1 MTYPYQSIDFLHRI
15 VAIAKQ
21 AGQAIM
27 PIYLKPRLSIDV
39 SIKQDGSPVSEADVI
54 AHHLLV
60 KALWQLTP
68 DWPCLSE
75 EGSELSLAERQAWP
89 CYWLIDPI
97 DGTKEFLSQ
106 SGDFT
111 VNIALIID
119 HRVVLGV
126 VYAPATDECYFA
138 SQAQG
143 SFKQV
148 EQQVPQSLTTR
159 AVVPLALTVA
169 VSRRHGQVNL
179 DALWSAFPQHAR
191 CQRGSSLKFC
201 LIAEGLVDL
210 YPRLAPTSEWDTAA
224 AQCVLEQAGGFVTN
238 LQGEPLRYNQRD
250 SLINPHFIAFGD
262 TSIDWLS
269 YFR

>member
-1 MTYPYQSIDFLHRI
+1 MTYPHHTEDFLDRV

-21 AGQAIM
+21 AGDAIM
-27 PIYLKPRLSIDV
+27 PVYLKPRLSIDV
-39 SIKQDGSPVSEADVI
+39 TIKQDGSPVSEADII

-60 KALWQLTP
+60 NALTQLTP

-75 EGSELSLAERQAWP
+75 EGSERSLQERQAWP
-89 CYWLIDPI
+89 CYWLLDPI
-97 DGTKEFLSQ
+97 DGTKEFLLQ
-106 SGDFT
+106 TGDFT
-111 VNIALIID
+111 VNVALIIN

-126 VYAPATDECYFA
+126 VYAPATEECYFA
-138 SQAQG
+138 SQSQG

-148 EQQVPQSLTTR
+148 RQLAPQSLSVR
-159 AVVPLALTVA
+159 KVAPPALTVA

-179 DALWSAFPQHAR
+179 EALWATFPQYTH

-224 AQCVLEQAGGFVTN
+224 AQCILEQAGGFVTD
-238 LQGEPLRYNQRD
+238 LQGEPLGYNQRD
-250 SLINPHFIAFGD
+250 SLINPFFIAFGD
-262 TSIDWLS
+262 RSIDWLS
-269 YFR
+269 YLH